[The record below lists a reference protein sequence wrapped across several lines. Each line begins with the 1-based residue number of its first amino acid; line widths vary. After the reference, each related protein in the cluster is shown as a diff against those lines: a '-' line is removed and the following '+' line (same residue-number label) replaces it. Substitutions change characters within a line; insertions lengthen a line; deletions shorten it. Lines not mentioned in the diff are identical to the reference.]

1 MSTTERSS
9 NTPVSIAVV
18 CLILAATVTLGCN
31 SSRSPTQH
39 ITITGAGSTFVNPAM
54 TQWISGFQS
63 NHPGVQIT
71 YQAIGSGSGI
81 ELLKQGLVDFAASDA
96 ALDDEKLKSMPALVQ
111 IPESG
116 GPVCIVYNLPG
127 LESRLRLSGSTLAAI
142 YLGQIKWWQDP
153 AIQMDNQGIRVPNHA
168 IVVFYRSDGSGTT
181 NIFTTY
187 LAKVSPDWSTNVGH
201 GISVNWPVGTGVRGS
216 EAVANAIRQT
226 AGSIGYVE
234 LAYATAHKLPVA
246 EIQNQAGAWV
256 EPTAL
261 GATAAIDAFQ
271 WELAKDVRNPVV
283 DAPATARE
291 AYPISGLTYLL
302 VPRQARDEAR
312 QQIVKAFIEYIVTE
326 GQASSQGLEY
336 ATLPLSLAG
345 EDQKLLAEISEGG
358 PPPDSNPPG
367 R

>member
-1 MSTTERSS
+1 
-9 NTPVSIAVV
+9 
-18 CLILAATVTLGCN
+18 
-31 SSRSPTQH
+31 
-39 ITITGAGSTFVNPAM
+39 M
-54 TQWISGFQS
+54 TQWISGFES
-63 NHPGVQIT
+63 NHPGVQIS

-81 ELLKQGLVDFAASDA
+81 ERLQQGLVDFAASDA
-96 ALDDEKLKSMPALVQ
+96 ALEDEKLKSMPALVQ

-127 LESRLRLSGSTLAAI
+127 LESRLRLRGATLAAI
-142 YLGQIKWWQDP
+142 YLGEIKWWQDP
-153 AIQMDNQGIRVPNHA
+153 AIQIDNEGVRVPNHA
-168 IVVFYRSDGSGTT
+168 IAVLDRFDGSGTT

-187 LAKVSPDWSTNVGH
+187 LAGVRGDWLSNVGH
-201 GISVNWPVGTGVRGS
+201 GIAVNWPVGTGVRGS
-216 EAVANAIRQT
+216 EAVARAIQQT

-256 EPTAL
+256 APTAF

-271 WELAKDVRNPVV
+271 RELAKDVRTPVV

-302 VPRQARDEAR
+302 IPKRARDEAR
-312 QQIVKAFIEYIVTE
+312 QQIVKAFVEYIVTE
-326 GQASSQGLEY
+326 GQASSQDLEY

-345 EDQKLLAEISEGG
+345 EDQKLLAEIADGG
-358 PPPDSNPPG
+358 PPADGHPSG